1 MVGAMHR
8 LFGESYGRPALGWRP
23 HLTIHRLKH
32 QFPAFLGAPPSTWL
46 MLSFTSWKVAEWNDW
61 QQQINK
67 RMDGWMNHLE
77 PRAELT
83 AWSQVCP
90 ARLGCLLLIFWI
102 SYQHWQVWRFSLG
115 CCWFCFF
122 FFLAS
127 CVGKDIYLQDLATL
141 ATSLRG
147 AIMVVASFTTGLWS
161 SSTTSPQPF
170 TLPAL
175 QWAIPALQRW
185 FVS

>member
-1 MVGAMHR
+1 MN
-8 LFGESYGRPALGWRP
+8 ES
-23 HLTIHRLKH
+23 
-32 QFPAFLGAPPSTWL
+32 
-46 MLSFTSWKVAEWNDW
+46 
-61 QQQINK
+61 
-67 RMDGWMNHLE
+67 
-77 PRAELT
+77 PRAEGRTDCLKPGLP
-83 AWSQVCP
+83 SQ
-90 ARLGCLLLIFWI
+90 ARLPAPHILNQLPTLTSLAVFPGLLLVLF
-102 SYQHWQVWRFSLG
+102 
-115 CCWFCFF
+115 FF